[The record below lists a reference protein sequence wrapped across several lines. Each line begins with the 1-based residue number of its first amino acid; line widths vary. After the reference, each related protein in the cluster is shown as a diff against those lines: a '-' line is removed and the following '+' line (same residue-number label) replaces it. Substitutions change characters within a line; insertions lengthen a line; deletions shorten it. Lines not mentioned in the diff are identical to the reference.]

1 MDIHRCRFV
10 PLPPSSINALEFSQ
24 SHLKRPKF
32 TSPPR
37 LAVGRAN
44 GDIEIWNPLKGS
56 WLQET
61 IIHGGKD
68 RSIDGLVWI
77 QNPNE
82 EINGRTMIGKL
93 RLFSIGYTT
102 TITEWNLASGQPLRQ
117 ASGNHGEI
125 WCLAAQPALTDHND
139 AIEYSQNLIAG
150 CTDGALVL
158 YSTQDDNLHL
168 QKLLMRPSSKKA
180 KIISITFQNR
190 NIVAAGCTDS
200 AIRIFD
206 VRNGKLLRI
215 MTLGAG
221 QKGGPKDIIVWA
233 VKALRDGT
241 IISGDSTG
249 ELKVWDGKTYTLR
262 QRIVAHK
269 LDVLCLATNSDGS
282 AIFSG
287 GMDRRTV
294 LYRPASK
301 FKGRWIEVAHRR
313 FHSHDVKAM
322 ASFEGPGMNIIVSG
336 GHDSSPIV
344 VPIGKYGLENH
355 RTLPFIHQDPPI
367 RSASNARLIISWWD
381 REIWIWRIEKL
392 NILTDEES
400 SDESS
405 PGKELVAK
413 VLIKGEANI
422 TSADI
427 DIEGNVLVVSTIA
440 EIKAFQLR
448 PRIKERGYQIS
459 KLQIPSTLSGGARLL
474 KFSPNGKWL
483 CIIQPENEILLSRL
497 AQSNSLTRFVS
508 SVTKLSRIDRQ
519 IDKLV
524 SNGGL
529 GNYPRTITQVTF
541 SSQSRILV
549 VSDLLGYIDSF
560 VLCGKEDYSHE
571 ISTPK
576 TLATTDKE
584 IDSETDSE
592 NEAEKNPSL
601 VYGQYWA
608 RNLQAN
614 SIPQLPATPVV
625 LSFRPSHMSTIHD
638 VEQNSAHLNNQNSIE
653 SAHII
658 DEDRLLVATATS
670 EIYEIEVLKGK
681 LSNWSR
687 RNPPSAFPESYRIT
701 LETAKG
707 IIWDVSA
714 NRERVWLYSVS
725 WLWMFD
731 LGRDFLE
738 ATNDKRKPKLKRKR
752 GICGAGGEIK
762 NSEFSLS
769 LDKNSTRSSVDERVN
784 GDKNNFND
792 VDDEMDIDDD
802 DDDDGENPPW
812 ISTKSPLPPTISLDL
827 QTNKEID
834 ASEES
839 QTNHSSKDISQ
850 NDIIIASKLPPSTYH
865 TFKYRPIV
873 GLVTLGRTDIT
884 KTPEVVLVERPIWDA
899 KLPPRYYG
907 EQEWRNQEVDGSKS
921 LLK

>member
-10 PLPPSSINALEFSQ
+10 PLPPSSINALEFSH
-24 SHLKRPKF
+24 SHIKRPKS
-32 TSPPR
+32 TAPPR

-82 EINGRTMIGKL
+82 ESNGKKMIGKL

-102 TITEWNLASGQPLRQ
+102 TITEWNLASGKPLRQ

-125 WCLAAQPALTDHND
+125 WCLAAQPALPDHLD
-139 AIEYSQNLIAG
+139 ATSYSQNLIAG

-168 QKLLMRPSSKKA
+168 QKLLVRPSSKKA

-206 VRNGKLLRI
+206 IRNGKLLRI
-215 MTLGAG
+215 MSLGSG

-233 VKALRDGT
+233 IKALKDGT

-262 QRIVAHK
+262 QRILAHK

-287 GMDRRTV
+287 GMDRRTI
-294 LYRPASK
+294 LYKPASK
-301 FKGRWIEVAHRR
+301 LKGRWIEVAHRR

-322 ASFEGPGMNIIVSG
+322 ASFEGLGMNIIVSG
-336 GHDSSPIV
+336 GHDASPIV

-355 RTLPFIHQDPPI
+355 RTLPFLHQDPQI
-367 RSASNARLIISWWD
+367 RSASKARLIISWWD

-392 NILTDEES
+392 NSLTDEES

-405 PGKELVAK
+405 PGRELVAK

-427 DIEGNVLVVSTIA
+427 DIEGNVLVVATIA
-440 EIKAFQLR
+440 EIKAFQLQ
-448 PRIKERGYQIS
+448 PRLKERGYQIS

-483 CIIQPENEILLSRL
+483 CIIQPENEILLTRL
-497 AQSNSLTRFVS
+497 AQSNYPARFVS
-508 SVTKLSRIDRQ
+508 FITKLSRIDRQ

-541 SSQSRILV
+541 SSQNRILA
-549 VSDLLGYIDSF
+549 VSDLLGYVDSF
-560 VLCGKEDYSHE
+560 VLCGKEDYSQE
-571 ISTPK
+571 LNAPK
-576 TLATTDKE
+576 KLAPTDNE
-584 IDSETDSE
+584 IDSESDSE
-592 NEAEKNPSL
+592 NEAEKILSS
-601 VYGQYWA
+601 VYGQSWV
-608 RNLQAN
+608 RNPQAN
-614 SIPQLPATPVV
+614 SAPQLPATPVV
-625 LSFRPSHMSTIHD
+625 LSFRPSHIPSMND
-638 VEQNSAHLNNQNSIE
+638 VEQNSAHLSNQNSIVSSHVIE
-653 SAHII
+653 
-658 DEDRLLVATATS
+658 EDRLLVATATS
-670 EIYEIEVLKGK
+670 EVFEIEVLKGK

-687 RNPPSAFPESYRIT
+687 RNPPSSFPESYRMT

-707 IIWDVSA
+707 VIWDVST

-731 LGRDFLE
+731 LGRDFSE
-738 ATNDKRKPKLKRKR
+738 ATNDQKKSKLKRKR
-752 GICGAGGEIK
+752 GTCGAGGEIK
-762 NSEFSLS
+762 NSEFKTSLEE
-769 LDKNSTRSSVDERVN
+769 NSTRSTIDKRVN
-784 GDKNNFND
+784 GVTNNFDD
-792 VDDEMDIDDD
+792 VDDEMDIDENDD
-802 DDDDGENPPW
+802 NENV
-812 ISTKSPLPPTISLDL
+812 ISCLPLISDKSPPPPTNSLDL
-827 QTNKEID
+827 QTNKEIE
-834 ASEES
+834 ASEDL
-839 QTNHSSKDISQ
+839 QANHASKATTQ
-850 NDIIIASKLPPSTYH
+850 NDITTVSKQLPFTYH

-873 GLVTLGRTDIT
+873 GLVSLGRTKAT
-884 KTPEVVLVERPIWDA
+884 KAPEVVLVERPIWDA
-899 KLPPRYYG
+899 KLPPRYFG
-907 EQEWRNQEVDGSKS
+907 EQEWRSQEVDG
-921 LLK
+921 